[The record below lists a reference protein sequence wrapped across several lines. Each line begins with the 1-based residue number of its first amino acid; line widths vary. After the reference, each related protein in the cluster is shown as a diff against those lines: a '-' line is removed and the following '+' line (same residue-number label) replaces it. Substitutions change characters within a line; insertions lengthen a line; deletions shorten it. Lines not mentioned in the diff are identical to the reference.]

1 MGQRKSASGF
11 PLPVLAFRA
20 GGNPD
25 SKCFAGR
32 RLYSAVMV
40 RVSVLLVVTGIG
52 EPYEDVVVEVRRTLV
67 SLITVGS
74 GLTTV
79 VVLQLQTVITGMAA
93 VIMRRSFIE
102 VSVGVWDDRE
112 GEPKGH
118 HPACQPIMHDS
129 CLRD

>member
-1 MGQRKSASGF
+1 
-11 PLPVLAFRA
+11 
-20 GGNPD
+20 
-25 SKCFAGR
+25 
-32 RLYSAVMV
+32 MV

-93 VIMRRSFIE
+93 AIMRRSFIE

-112 GEPKGH
+112 GEPMGH
-118 HPACQPIMHDS
+118 LPACQPVMHDS

>member
-1 MGQRKSASGF
+1 
-11 PLPVLAFRA
+11 
-20 GGNPD
+20 
-25 SKCFAGR
+25 
-32 RLYSAVMV
+32 MV